1 MTLMRPSGESSIIKM
16 EHLVFCVCQ
25 FTMALTLIFSGIEG
39 AGSQAQSAYFLPEFA
54 LSPQGSFLEATT
66 GEEYLTYRY
75 DDQSSRTTRS
85 DVERE
90 NGWDAWGS
98 WSDCSRTCGGGASYS
113 LRRCLN
119 GGNCKGRN
127 IRYKTCSNTDCP
139 PESGDF
145 RAQQCSAHN
154 DIKYQGQTY
163 EWIPAS
169 YDAVLLCALRCQARG
184 KSLVVELAPK
194 VLDGTR
200 CRAESLDM
208 CINGV
213 CQEVGC
219 DRQLGSTT
227 KEDNCG
233 VCGGDGST
241 CRPVRGQA
249 LPHVSPEEP
258 TKTVIEVPLGSRGL
272 RLTAKGPDIIV
283 IEAHT
288 ASGKKEE
295 VEFSS
300 AGSYVLANSTVDFQR
315 GNERQALRSQGPLSA
330 DLTIKLKYAAPKDT
344 VLQYMFYQ
352 PIRYQWRETDFFPC
366 SVTCGGGYQLNSA
379 DCVDIRSNRSV
390 PEHHCHS
397 YPENTKPKPK
407 LKECN
412 MDPCLES
419 DGFKEVMPYDHFQPL
434 PRWEQNPWTS
444 CSVSCSGGSQERS
457 VVCVEEDIQGQVVQV
472 EEWKCTH
479 SPRPSTQQSCNPF
492 DCPKWV
498 AMEWSQCTVTC
509 GRGLRYRVVLCIDH
523 RGQHTGG
530 CSSSLKPHIKE
541 DCLVPVACY
550 KPRESVPVEAKLPWL
565 KQAQELEETRIA
577 REEPT
582 FVPGPWSACSMSCGV
597 GLQKRPV
604 RCKVLLSFTQAEV
617 DLPDEEC
624 GEQKPP
630 LQRACSL
637 GPCPGA
643 PTSPRWPLETQPS
656 APQQGY
662 LWQYSSFSACSASCA
677 VGSQTALV
685 QCVRAEG
692 LGVVDDAV
700 CDDSVRP
707 PAMVRICNPQ
717 PCPARWE
724 VSDWN
729 QCSVSCGVGL
739 QTRSVSC
746 VRPVGGNRT
755 ELVGGPKC
763 QGTPPSELQA
773 CNKVDCPPH
782 WETEEWQQCSR
793 SCGGGTQWRK
803 VYCRQRQAEGSYR
816 RLPDGR
822 CDGMK
827 PATHRPCAHT
837 HCLQPHLEGGEWSK
851 CSVTCGK
858 GVQRREPV
866 CRRLTTSGQLVTL
879 DTSAC
884 SGLPSPPLIR
894 SCRMSPCSKH
904 KFSKKQ
910 CPRVLGLK
918 RIYIQTRQ
926 EKRLSFT
933 VGGRAYLLPKT
944 SVIIKCPVRHFPK
957 AQIHW
962 DKDGIDL
969 RSSKRLSVTRS
980 GALRIYSL
988 EAGDIGQYRCWANQD
1003 SDIFI
1008 LKLIGHDNRLLEH
1021 PEEKRL
1027 GKEKSHSSSKTFLN
1041 KEGGYG
1047 KCRGPEETPPLKKT
1061 QKPAQSWMQKNELY
1075 IDESRPKGP
1084 ADPADLENHHVASS
1098 PASDVLLTGASGAF
1112 TLELAQ
1118 FEELVR
1124 NISQLAESGDVTDD
1138 LASLLIG
1145 KLMEEMAV
1153 ARASAGDG
1161 GATQEGS
1168 EGGRPDRTPNSS
1180 ERSREKGPKSR
1191 PVIARHGQSS
1201 SMMSFQR
1208 DLRVGVGRTTYVT
1221 NATRSLTLLCS
1232 AQGVPPPTV
1241 TWTKDGLPLPNRA
1254 LWDSSGGLHIASP
1267 GARDVGIYRCTASNE
1282 IGSDSEMTRVLL
1294 AYSPAIAAS
1303 SRNVSDLHSYSLKV
1317 AVGGRIS
1324 ARVGAN
1330 LTLQCPATGVPA
1342 PNVSWRRLEGAL
1354 GTGASP
1360 LLDGSLLLRDLSP
1373 HDYGTYICV
1382 AANPI
1387 GKAAASSALRVAGP
1401 TVAASEEPASALK
1414 ETNRKRVLM
1423 ASRIGTS
1430 IAVRPGDILRI
1441 GCPVAPSHR
1450 KPIKWTYQ
1458 NQTLKQVAGLHHRL
1472 LVGGRVL
1479 EVNTLGGMF
1488 DGRYGCQTSA
1498 NNQLLS
1504 AWIHVLPQ
1512 AFEWRFTGWSACSAS
1527 CGNRGFQ
1534 TRQSRCVS
1542 ADGQD
1547 TPPSSCQN
1555 LPSPGP
1561 WPRPCNLRNCPASW
1575 ASTVWSKC
1583 STACGRGFRQRQV
1596 SCQRLEAAG
1605 SMRVLPAA
1613 ACEGIPR
1620 PANREPC
1627 SSDICA
1633 EWIASRWGQCSG
1645 RCLSPAVAT
1654 QSRTVSCRHL
1664 NGSNSTSTCD
1674 PKERPASVRNCTS
1687 EMCDVLWRALPWRPC
1702 TVACGSGFQ
1711 SRKVECVHRHNNKT
1725 LPDRQCTWQRRPVT
1739 WQHCNVTSCGNE
1751 CKDTTHYC
1759 TVVKRLRLCPVEPY
1773 RQRCCRSCAEDS
1785 AAT

>member
-1 MTLMRPSGESSIIKM
+1 MTLTRPSEESSSINM
-16 EHLVFCVCQ
+16 ELWVFSVCQ
-25 FTMALTLIFSGIEG
+25 FIMSGALMSSGIQG
-39 AGSQAQSAYFLPEFA
+39 VQGQSPSTYFLPEFA
-54 LSPQGSFLEATT
+54 LSPQGSFLEDTT

-85 DVERE
+85 DVERDS
-90 NGWDAWGS
+90 GWDAWGG

-119 GGNCKGRN
+119 GGNCEGRN
-127 IRYKTCSNTDCP
+127 IRYRTCSNTDCP

-169 YDAVLLCALRCQARG
+169 HDHASLCTLRCQARG
-184 KSLVVELAPK
+184 RSLVVELAPK

-200 CRAESLDM
+200 CRADSLDM
-208 CINGV
+208 CINGI
-213 CQEVGC
+213 CEEVGC
-219 DRQLGSTT
+219 DRQLGSTA
-227 KEDNCG
+227 KEDVCG
-233 VCGGDGST
+233 VCAGDGST
-241 CRPVRGQA
+241 CRLVRGQA
-249 LPHVSPEEP
+249 LPHLSPEEP
-258 TKTVIEVPLGSRGL
+258 MKTVIEVPLGSRGL

-295 VEFSS
+295 MVFSS
-300 AGSYVLANSTVDFQR
+300 AGSYVLANSIVDFQR
-315 GNERQALRSQGPLSA
+315 GTERQALRSHGPLSA
-330 DLTIKLKYAAPKDT
+330 DFTIKLKYAAPKDT
-344 VLQYMFYQ
+344 TVQFLFHQ

-379 DCVDIRSNRSV
+379 DCMDIRYNKSV
-390 PEHHCHS
+390 PDHHCYG

-444 CSVSCSGGSQERS
+444 CSVSCGGGSQERS
-457 VVCVEEDIQGQVVQV
+457 VTCVEEDIQGQLVQV
-472 EEWKCTH
+472 EEWKCSH
-479 SPRPSTQQSCNPF
+479 SPRPSTKQSCNLF
-492 DCPKWV
+492 HCPKWV

-541 DCLVPVACY
+541 DCLVPVACH

-565 KQAQELEETRIA
+565 KQAQELEETKVA

-582 FVPGPWSACSMSCGV
+582 LVPGPWSACSVSCGV
-597 GLQKRPV
+597 GLQKRSV

-617 DLPDEEC
+617 DLPDDEC
-624 GEQKPP
+624 SEQKPP

-637 GPCPGA
+637 GPCTGA
-643 PTSPRWPLETQPS
+643 PTSPQWPPDTQAIP
-656 APQQGY
+656 PQQGY
-662 LWQYSSFSACSASCA
+662 LWQYSSFAACSASCA
-677 VGSQTALV
+677 VGSQSALV
-685 QCVRAEG
+685 RCVKAEVQE
-692 LGVVDDAV
+692 VVDDAF

-724 VSDWN
+724 VSEWN

-746 VRPVGGNRT
+746 VRPVGENHT
-755 ELVGGPKC
+755 ELVGGAKC
-763 QGTPPSELQA
+763 QGPKPSELQA
-773 CNKVDCPPH
+773 CNQVECPPY

-803 VYCRQRQAEGSYR
+803 VYCRQRLGGGSYR

-822 CDGMK
+822 CDGVK
-827 PATHRPCAHT
+827 PASNRPCAHT

-866 CRRLTTSGQLVTL
+866 CRRLTASGQLVTL
-879 DTSAC
+879 DISAC

-910 CPRVLGLK
+910 CPQVLGLK

-933 VGGRAYLLPKT
+933 IGGRAYLLPKT

-969 RSSKRLSVTRS
+969 QSSKRLSVTRS

-1021 PEEKRL
+1021 PEGKRL
-1027 GKEKSHSSSKTFLN
+1027 GKEKSNSSSKTFFN
-1041 KEGGYG
+1041 KEGGYT
-1047 KCRGPEETPPLKKT
+1047 KCQGQEEMPFVKKI
-1061 QKPAQSWMQKNELY
+1061 QKPGRSWMQKNELY
-1075 IDESRPKGP
+1075 LDESWTKAPV
-1084 ADPADLENHHVASS
+1084 DPLSMENYHLASS
-1098 PASDVLLTGASGAF
+1098 SASDVLLSGASGAF
-1112 TLELAQ
+1112 TLEVAQ

-1138 LASLLIG
+1138 LASRLIG
-1145 KLMEEMAV
+1145 RLMEEMAV
-1153 ARASAGDG
+1153 ARPTTGDG
-1161 GATQEGS
+1161 EATQEGS
-1168 EGGRPDRTPNSS
+1168 EGKHPDRTPNSS
-1180 ERSREKGPKSR
+1180 ERSGGRGLKSR
-1191 PVIARHGQSS
+1191 PVIARHGHRPST
-1201 SMMSFQR
+1201 MSFQR
-1208 DLRVGVGRTTYVT
+1208 DLRVEVGRTVHVT

-1232 AQGVPPPTV
+1232 VQGIPPPTL
-1241 TWTKDGLPLPNRA
+1241 TWTKDGLPLPNRV
-1254 LWDSSGGLHIASP
+1254 LWDSSGGLHITNP
-1267 GARDVGIYRCTASNE
+1267 GTRDAGIYRCTASNE
-1282 IGSDSEMTRVLL
+1282 MGSDSETTQVLL
-1294 AYSPAIAAS
+1294 AYSPSITAS
-1303 SRNVSDLHSYSLKV
+1303 SKNMSDLHSASLKV
-1317 AVGGRIS
+1317 VVGGRVVI
-1324 ARVGAN
+1324 RTGAN
-1330 LTLQCPATGVPA
+1330 LTLQCPATGVPE
-1342 PNVSWRRLEGAL
+1342 PSVRWHRLEGAL
-1354 GTGASP
+1354 SGRASP
-1360 LLDGSLLLRDLSP
+1360 LPDGSLLLRDLSP
-1373 HDYGTYICV
+1373 HDYGTYTCV

-1387 GKAAASSALRVAGP
+1387 GKTAASSTLHVAGP
-1401 TVAASEEPASALK
+1401 TAASSEEQASVLK
-1414 ETNRKRVLM
+1414 EMNRKRVLM
-1423 ASRIGTS
+1423 ASRMGTS
-1430 IAVRPGDILRI
+1430 IAVRPGDVLRI
-1441 GCPVAPSHR
+1441 
-1450 KPIKWTYQ
+1450 
-1458 NQTLKQVAGLHHRL
+1458 
-1472 LVGGRVL
+1472 
-1479 EVNTLGGMF
+1479 
-1488 DGRYGCQTSA
+1488 
-1498 NNQLLS
+1498 
-1504 AWIHVLPQ
+1504 
-1512 AFEWRFTGWSACSAS
+1512 AFEWRFTGWSVCSAS
-1527 CGNRGFQ
+1527 CGNRGSQ
-1534 TRQSRCVS
+1534 TRQVRCVS
-1542 ADGQD
+1542 TDGLD
-1547 TPPSSCQN
+1547 TPPSSCQH
-1555 LPSPGP
+1555 LPKPGP
-1561 WPRPCNLRNCPASW
+1561 LPRPCNLHDCPASW

-1583 STACGRGFRQRQV
+1583 STVCGTGFRQRQV
-1596 SCQRLEAAG
+1596 SCQRLEASG
-1605 SMRVLPAA
+1605 SMRVLPAS
-1613 ACEGIPR
+1613 ACEGIQR
-1620 PANREPC
+1620 PADREPC
-1627 SSDICA
+1627 TSDICA
-1633 EWIASRWGQCSG
+1633 EWVTSPWGQCSG
-1645 RCLSPAVAT
+1645 RCLGPAIAT
-1654 QSRTVSCRHL
+1654 QSRTVSCRHV
-1664 NGSNSTSTCD
+1664 NGSNSKGPCN

-1711 SRKVECVHRHNNKT
+1711 SRKVECAHRHNNKT
-1725 LPDRQCTWQRRPVT
+1725 LPDRQCTWQRRPLT
-1739 WQHCNVTSCGNE
+1739 WQHCNVTSCSGE

-1759 TVVKRLRLCPVEPY
+1759 TVVKRLRLCLVEPY
-1773 RQRCCRSCAEDS
+1773 RQRCCQSCTEDS
-1785 AAT
+1785 AAI

>member
-1512 AFEWRFTGWSACSAS
+1512 
-1527 CGNRGFQ
+1527 
-1534 TRQSRCVS
+1534 
-1542 ADGQD
+1542 
-1547 TPPSSCQN
+1547 
-1555 LPSPGP
+1555 
-1561 WPRPCNLRNCPASW
+1561 
-1575 ASTVWSKC
+1575 
-1583 STACGRGFRQRQV
+1583 
-1596 SCQRLEAAG
+1596 
-1605 SMRVLPAA
+1605 
-1613 ACEGIPR
+1613 
-1620 PANREPC
+1620 
-1627 SSDICA
+1627 
-1633 EWIASRWGQCSG
+1633 GQCAG
-1645 RCLSPAVAT
+1645 QWWLSA
-1654 QSRTVSCRHL
+1654 
-1664 NGSNSTSTCD
+1664 
-1674 PKERPASVRNCTS
+1674 
-1687 EMCDVLWRALPWRPC
+1687 
-1702 TVACGSGFQ
+1702 
-1711 SRKVECVHRHNNKT
+1711 
-1725 LPDRQCTWQRRPVT
+1725 
-1739 WQHCNVTSCGNE
+1739 
-1751 CKDTTHYC
+1751 
-1759 TVVKRLRLCPVEPY
+1759 
-1773 RQRCCRSCAEDS
+1773 
-1785 AAT
+1785 